1 MADLDS
7 LKKNW
12 QVLDENLQKTKI
24 ITNEQIKKITMEKIQ
39 TTFETWRKKSKFSL
53 ITGILITLFFT
64 VQWFLQGYVW
74 QAASYFSI
82 MLVLIVLSLMERK
95 EMKSYNTYSLSTA
108 KLLEKVENLQ
118 LRKQREKL
126 FAIPIIAFMVFI
138 ITGIGDFKISTLVA
152 FIAACITAFVFGYIR
167 MRQNFSTLRKDIQ
180 ELDELQKESNSQQTK

>member
-24 ITNEQIKKITMEKIQ
+24 ITNEQIKKITMEKIR
-39 TTFETWRKKSKFSL
+39 TTFERWRKKSRLSL
-53 ITGILITLFFT
+53 ITGSIITLFFT
-64 VQWFLQGYVW
+64 GQWFLEEYIW
-74 QAASYFSI
+74 QAVFFFSI
-82 MLVLIVLSLMERK
+82 MLVLIVLSLLEKK
-95 EMKSYNTYSLSTA
+95 EIKSYNIHSLSTA

-138 ITGIGDFKISTLVA
+138 ITSIGDFKISTLVA

-167 MRQNFSTLRKDIQ
+167 MRQNFSTLRKNIQ
-180 ELDELQKESNSQQTK
+180 ELDELQKESE

>member
-24 ITNEQIKKITMEKIQ
+24 ITNEQIKKITMRKIQ
-39 TTFETWRKKSKFSL
+39 TTFETWRKKSRFSL
-53 ITGILITLFFT
+53 ITGIAITLFFT

-74 QAASYFSI
+74 QAVSYFSI
-82 MLVLIVLSLMERK
+82 MLILIVLSLLERN
-95 EMKSYNTYSLSTA
+95 EMKSYNIDSLSTT

-126 FAIPIIAFMVFI
+126 FAIPIITFMIFI
-138 ITGIGDFKISTLVA
+138 ITSISNFKISTLVG
-152 FIAACITAFVFGYIR
+152 FSVACVVAYIFGYIK
-167 MRQNFSTLRKDIQ
+167 MQHNFSKLRKNIQ
-180 ELDELQKESNSQQTK
+180 ELKDLQEES